1 MTAIIECRN
10 LTRTFGSIRAL
21 DDLSIT
27 IPAQASVGLVG
38 PNGAGKTT
46 LFAILCG
53 FLHPGKGS
61 ITVLGHKPDS
71 ARLKGH
77 IGILPQDI
85 PLMRG
90 ISVHAQLFLFAR
102 LQNFNKITARQEI
115 DKIIQL
121 VNIGSLIKQFP
132 ETLSYGQRKR
142 ITLAQALIGKP
153 DLILLDEPTSG
164 LDPVAANDTLDTI
177 LMEIRE
183 RATKRIKGPGIRDDA
198 VRIFFSGI
206 TTSEIKIYNLLEDL
220 GGTLAGLEC
229 VWNLFRADVNEDE
242 EPFIALAKRD
252 LSIPFTQPMT
262 QRAKLVTG
270 LTKQMKADG
279 SIFDCAFGCN
289 YIAKTARCI
298 TDNIRMEL
306 NIPTTT
312 IDTDL
317 PGENRAALEEH
328 LEGFLEIVR
337 ESKETK
343 KLN

>member
-115 DKIIQL
+115 DRIIQL

-164 LDPVAANDTLDTI
+164 LDPVAANDVRNIIQKLRHEHSFIISSHNLD
-177 LMEIRE
+177 
-183 RATKRIKGPGIRDDA
+183 
-198 VRIFFSGI
+198 
-206 TTSEIKIYNLLEDL
+206 EIKNVCDEVIIIDKGKLVRHSRIDDLIERNNTLSILLEQAAGEPL
-220 GGTLAGLEC
+220 LQSIKTLPS
-229 VWNLFRADVNEDE
+229 VVK
-242 EPFIALAKRD
+242 I
-252 LSIPFTQPMT
+252 
-262 QRAKLVTG
+262 
-270 LTKQMKADG
+270 
-279 SIFDCAFGCN
+279 
-289 YIAKTARCI
+289 I
-298 TDNIRMEL
+298 TDDTKPNHLTVIFQADKPDQIQFKILGLLQQAGVGIVEFNRGSAFTDRVVEL
-306 NIPTTT
+306 
-312 IDTDL
+312 
-317 PGENRAALEEH
+317 
-328 LEGFLEIVR
+328 V
-337 ESKETK
+337 SKH
-343 KLN
+343 

>member
-21 DDLSIT
+21 DDLNIT

-115 DKIIQL
+115 DRIIQL

-153 DLILLDEPTSG
+153 DLIMLDEPTSG
-164 LDPVAANDTLDTI
+164 LDPVAANDVRNIIQKLRHEHSFIISSHNLD
-177 LMEIRE
+177 
-183 RATKRIKGPGIRDDA
+183 
-198 VRIFFSGI
+198 
-206 TTSEIKIYNLLEDL
+206 EIKNVCDEVIIIDKGKLVRHSRIDDLIERNNTLSILLEQAAGEPL
-220 GGTLAGLEC
+220 LQSIKTLPS
-229 VWNLFRADVNEDE
+229 VVK
-242 EPFIALAKRD
+242 I
-252 LSIPFTQPMT
+252 
-262 QRAKLVTG
+262 
-270 LTKQMKADG
+270 
-279 SIFDCAFGCN
+279 
-289 YIAKTARCI
+289 I
-298 TDNIRMEL
+298 TDDTKPNHLTVIFQADKPDQIQFKILGLLQQAGVGIVEFNRGSAFTDRVVEL
-306 NIPTTT
+306 
-312 IDTDL
+312 
-317 PGENRAALEEH
+317 
-328 LEGFLEIVR
+328 V
-337 ESKETK
+337 SKH
-343 KLN
+343 

>member
-21 DDLSIT
+21 DDLNIT

-115 DKIIQL
+115 DRIIQL

-164 LDPVAANDTLDTI
+164 LDPVAANDVRNIIQKLRHEHSFIISSHNLD
-177 LMEIRE
+177 
-183 RATKRIKGPGIRDDA
+183 
-198 VRIFFSGI
+198 
-206 TTSEIKIYNLLEDL
+206 EIKNVCDEVIIIDKGKLVRHSRIDDLIERNNTLSILLEQA
-220 GGTLAGLEC
+220 AG
-229 VWNLFRADVNEDE
+229 
-242 EPFIALAKRD
+242 EPLLQSIKALPSVVK
-252 LSIPFTQPMT
+252 I
-262 QRAKLVTG
+262 
-270 LTKQMKADG
+270 
-279 SIFDCAFGCN
+279 
-289 YIAKTARCI
+289 I
-298 TDNIRMEL
+298 TDDTKPNHLTVIFQADKPDQIQFKILGLLQQAGVGIVEFNRGSAFTDRVVEL
-306 NIPTTT
+306 
-312 IDTDL
+312 
-317 PGENRAALEEH
+317 
-328 LEGFLEIVR
+328 V
-337 ESKETK
+337 SKH
-343 KLN
+343 

>member
-21 DDLSIT
+21 DDLNIT

-115 DKIIQL
+115 DRIIQL

-164 LDPVAANDTLDTI
+164 LDPVAANDVRNIIQKLRHEHSFIISSHNLD
-177 LMEIRE
+177 
-183 RATKRIKGPGIRDDA
+183 
-198 VRIFFSGI
+198 
-206 TTSEIKIYNLLEDL
+206 EIKNVCDEVIIIDKGKLVRHSRIDDLIERNNTLSILLEQAAGEPL
-220 GGTLAGLEC
+220 LQSIKTLPS
-229 VWNLFRADVNEDE
+229 VVK
-242 EPFIALAKRD
+242 I
-252 LSIPFTQPMT
+252 
-262 QRAKLVTG
+262 
-270 LTKQMKADG
+270 
-279 SIFDCAFGCN
+279 
-289 YIAKTARCI
+289 I
-298 TDNIRMEL
+298 TDDTKPNHLTVIFQADKPDQIQFKILGLLQQAGVGIVEFNRGSAFTDRVVEL
-306 NIPTTT
+306 
-312 IDTDL
+312 
-317 PGENRAALEEH
+317 
-328 LEGFLEIVR
+328 V
-337 ESKETK
+337 SKH
-343 KLN
+343 

>member
-21 DDLSIT
+21 DDLNIT

-102 LQNFNKITARQEI
+102 LQNFNKISARQEI
-115 DKIIQL
+115 DRIIQL

-164 LDPVAANDTLDTI
+164 LDPVAANDVRNIIQKLRHEHSFIISSHNLD
-177 LMEIRE
+177 
-183 RATKRIKGPGIRDDA
+183 
-198 VRIFFSGI
+198 
-206 TTSEIKIYNLLEDL
+206 EIKNVCDEVIIIDKGKLVRHSRIDDLIERNNTLSILLEQAAGEPL
-220 GGTLAGLEC
+220 LQSIKTLPS
-229 VWNLFRADVNEDE
+229 VVK
-242 EPFIALAKRD
+242 I
-252 LSIPFTQPMT
+252 
-262 QRAKLVTG
+262 
-270 LTKQMKADG
+270 
-279 SIFDCAFGCN
+279 
-289 YIAKTARCI
+289 I
-298 TDNIRMEL
+298 TDDTKPNHLTVIFQADKPDQIQFKILGLLQQAGVGIVEFNRGSAFTDRVVEL
-306 NIPTTT
+306 
-312 IDTDL
+312 
-317 PGENRAALEEH
+317 
-328 LEGFLEIVR
+328 V
-337 ESKETK
+337 SKH
-343 KLN
+343 

>member
-21 DDLSIT
+21 DDLNIT
-27 IPAQASVGLVG
+27 VPAQASVGLVG

-164 LDPVAANDTLDTI
+164 LDPVAANDVRNIIQKLRHEHSFIISSHNLD
-177 LMEIRE
+177 
-183 RATKRIKGPGIRDDA
+183 
-198 VRIFFSGI
+198 
-206 TTSEIKIYNLLEDL
+206 EIKNVCDEVIIIDKGKLVRHSRIDDLIERNNTLSILLEQAAGEPL
-220 GGTLAGLEC
+220 LQSIKTLPS
-229 VWNLFRADVNEDE
+229 VVK
-242 EPFIALAKRD
+242 I
-252 LSIPFTQPMT
+252 
-262 QRAKLVTG
+262 
-270 LTKQMKADG
+270 
-279 SIFDCAFGCN
+279 
-289 YIAKTARCI
+289 I
-298 TDNIRMEL
+298 TDDTKPNHLTVIFQADKPDQIQFKILGLLQQAGVGIVEFNRGSAFTDRVVEL
-306 NIPTTT
+306 
-312 IDTDL
+312 
-317 PGENRAALEEH
+317 
-328 LEGFLEIVR
+328 V
-337 ESKETK
+337 SKH
-343 KLN
+343 

>member
-21 DDLSIT
+21 DDLNIT

-164 LDPVAANDTLDTI
+164 LDPVAANDVRNIIQKLRHEHSFIISSHNLD
-177 LMEIRE
+177 
-183 RATKRIKGPGIRDDA
+183 
-198 VRIFFSGI
+198 
-206 TTSEIKIYNLLEDL
+206 EIKNVCDEVIIIDKGKLVRHSRIDDLIERNNTLSILLEQAAGEPL
-220 GGTLAGLEC
+220 LQSIKTLPS
-229 VWNLFRADVNEDE
+229 VVK
-242 EPFIALAKRD
+242 I
-252 LSIPFTQPMT
+252 
-262 QRAKLVTG
+262 
-270 LTKQMKADG
+270 
-279 SIFDCAFGCN
+279 
-289 YIAKTARCI
+289 I
-298 TDNIRMEL
+298 TDDTKPNHLTVIFQADKPDQIQFKILGLLQQAGVGIVEFNRGSAFTDRVVEL
-306 NIPTTT
+306 
-312 IDTDL
+312 
-317 PGENRAALEEH
+317 
-328 LEGFLEIVR
+328 V
-337 ESKETK
+337 SKH
-343 KLN
+343 